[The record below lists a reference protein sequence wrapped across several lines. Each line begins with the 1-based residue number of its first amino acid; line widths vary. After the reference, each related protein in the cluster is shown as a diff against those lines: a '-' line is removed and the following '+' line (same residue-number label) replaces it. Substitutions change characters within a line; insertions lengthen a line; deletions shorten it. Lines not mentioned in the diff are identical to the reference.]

1 MSPGEAIGEARET
14 LEVLAGEWE
23 MSLDERHKL
32 FAEIE
37 EFGMRLADTYFRHAE
52 VIDGSISTL
61 SHEWALERMPAID
74 RNILRMAAAE
84 ILYFPDVPG
93 SAAINEAV
101 ELAKDYGTT
110 ESGKFVNGILGA
122 LARKAGLSDNKL
134 DAAGELELEHTIPD
148 PPPEALP
155 PDPSPAPSLPDD
167 E

>member
-1 MSPGEAIGEARET
+1 MKAAAPRSGARRRARELALAILFQADVGGMSPGEAIGEARET

-37 EFGMRLADTYFRHAE
+37 EFGMRLADTYFRHAP
-52 VIDGSISTL
+52 VIDEGIAAL
-61 SHEWALERMPAID
+61 SHEWALERMPAVD

-84 ILYFPDVPG
+84 LLYFPDVPG

-101 ELAKDYGTT
+101 ELAKDYGSA

-122 LARKAGLSDNKL
+122 LARKADLSDNKS
-134 DAAGELELEHTIPD
+134 E
-148 PPPEALP
+148 
-155 PDPSPAPSLPDD
+155 
-167 E
+167 